1 MTQSYERVTLSP
13 DGPADPNRWRAL
25 TVCLVASFMTLLDV
39 SIVNVGLPQMQAG
52 LHASPADVS
61 WVRAGY
67 TLTFGLV
74 LVPSGKL
81 GDALGRKR
89 MFLLGLFLFTGVS
102 LMCALSPTA
111 QWLVVARLLQGVA
124 GGLLNP
130 QIIAMIQQ
138 LFRGDERG
146 RAFGLYGGTVAIAT
160 AIGPLAGGL
169 LIEAGGWRWMFLVNL
184 PIGAVGLVLGVLLVP
199 SIPARRRGRGL
210 DLVGV
215 ALLGGGITSIM
226 LPLIEQEQGGG
237 VQWSLLGLAAVLLVA
252 FVFWERWWQR
262 RGLDP
267 LVDLGLLRTPSFGA
281 SSLVGLAYF
290 AGYPGVLF
298 ILSLYLQQGR
308 AYSALAAGA
317 AGMPFAVGSAISAA
331 VSGRAVYRIGRVL
344 VVAGL
349 AAVLAGL
356 IPAALIIQHDT
367 GGAVWARLFVPLLL
381 AGLGSGLV
389 IGPNQTLA
397 LQFVPPAG
405 SGTAAAMVQTG
416 QRVGMSVGTAVAA
429 TMFFGHLEV
438 AHRDYSGAASRSLYG
453 AAALVAV
460 ALVAASGDLVA
471 ARRLRRRP
479 IPRQSSDT
487 PGTRTGGPVVTDL
500 RPTRD
505 QGGTTASPTPCCRR
519 PPPGPSRP
527 RTSRTCAPS
536 SSPARRCPARWSSA
550 GHRTSA

>member
-1 MTQSYERVTLSP
+1 MTQSYERAAP
-13 DGPADPNRWRAL
+13 PDDGPADPNRWRAL
-25 TVCLVASFMTLLDV
+25 TVCLVAGFMTLLDV
-39 SIVNVGLPQMQAG
+39 SIVNVGLPQMEAG
-52 LHASPADVS
+52 LRASPADVS

-89 MFLLGLFLFTGVS
+89 VFLLGLFLFTGVS

-138 LFRGDERG
+138 LFRGSERG
-146 RAFGLYGGTVAIAT
+146 KAFGLYGGTVAVAT

-169 LIEAGGWRWMFLVNL
+169 LIEAGGWRWMFLINL
-184 PIGAVGLVLGVLLVP
+184 PIGVVGLVLGVLLVP
-199 SIPARRRGRGL
+199 KIPPRRRGRGM

-226 LPLIEQEQGGG
+226 LPLIEQEQGGAA
-237 VQWSLLGLAAVLLVA
+237 VHWWLLGLAAVLLVA
-252 FVFWERWWQR
+252 FVFWERWWKG

-267 LVDLGLLRTPSFGA
+267 LVNLSLLRTPSFGA

-317 AGMPFAVGSAISAA
+317 TSMPFAVGSAISAA

-349 AAVLAGL
+349 VAVLAGL
-356 IPAALIIQHDT
+356 IPAAVIIQHDT
-367 GGAVWARLFVPLLL
+367 GGAVWARLFLPLLV

-397 LQFVPPAG
+397 LQFVPPAS

-416 QRVGMSVGTAVAA
+416 QRIGMSVGTAMAA
-429 TMFFGHLEV
+429 TMFFGHLKV
-438 AHRDYSGAASRSLYG
+438 LRHDYSGAASRSLYG
-453 AAALVAV
+453 AAALVTV
-460 ALVAASGDLVA
+460 ALAAASVDLAA

-479 IPRQSSDT
+479 ATGQAAEV
-487 PGTRTGGPVVTDL
+487 PGSRTGSAVVK
-500 RPTRD
+500 R
-505 QGGTTASPTPCCRR
+505 S
-519 PPPGPSRP
+519 
-527 RTSRTCAPS
+527 
-536 SSPARRCPARWSSA
+536 
-550 GHRTSA
+550 

>member
-1 MTQSYERVTLSP
+1 MTLSSDRATP
-13 DGPADPNRWRAL
+13 LDDGPADPNRWRAL
-25 TVCLVASFMTLLDV
+25 TVCLVAGFMTLLDV

-89 MFLLGLFLFTGVS
+89 VFLLGLFLFTGVS
-102 LMCALSPTA
+102 LLCALSPTA

-138 LFRGDERG
+138 LFRGNERG
-146 RAFGLYGGTVAIAT
+146 KAFGLYGGTVAIAT

-169 LIEAGGWRWMFLVNL
+169 LIEAGGWRWMFGVNL
-184 PIGAVGLVLGVLLVP
+184 PIGVAGLILGVFLVP
-199 SIPARRRGRGL
+199 EIPSRRRGRGM

-226 LPLIEQEQGGG
+226 LPLIEQEQGGAA
-237 VQWSLLGLAAVLLVA
+237 VRWWLLGLAAALLAA
-252 FVFWERWWQR
+252 FVLWEQWWKG

-267 LVDLGLLRTPSFGA
+267 LIDLSLLRTPSFGA
-281 SSLVGLAYF
+281 SGLVGLAYF

-349 AAVLAGL
+349 TAVLAGL
-356 IPAALIIQHDT
+356 VPAAVIIAHDD
-367 GGAVWARLFVPLLL
+367 GGAVWARLFVPLLV

-416 QRVGMSVGTAVAA
+416 QRIGMSIGTAVAA
-429 TMFFGHLEV
+429 TMFFGHLQV
-438 AHRDYSGAASRSLYG
+438 RHRDYSGAASRSLYG

-460 ALVAASGDLVA
+460 ALIAASGDLVA

-479 IPRQSSDT
+479 IPRQSPD
-487 PGTRTGGPVVTDL
+487 PLGGRTSTTVIKGL
-500 RPTRD
+500 RPKPDAGALND
-505 QGGTTASPTPCCRR
+505 QS
-519 PPPGPSRP
+519 
-527 RTSRTCAPS
+527 
-536 SSPARRCPARWSSA
+536 
-550 GHRTSA
+550 

>member
-1 MTQSYERVTLSP
+1 MSYDANPAALP
-13 DGPADPNRWRAL
+13 DEGPVDPKRWRAL
-25 TVCLVASFMTLLDV
+25 AVCLLAGFMTLLDISV
-39 SIVNVGLPQMQAG
+39 VNVGLPQMQAG

-81 GDALGRKR
+81 GDALGRR
-89 MFLLGLFLFTGVS
+89 RTFMIGLFLFTGVS
-102 LMCALSPTA
+102 LLCALAPTA
-111 QWLVVARLLQGVA
+111 GWLVFARLLQGVA

-146 RAFGLYGGTVAIAT
+146 KAFGLYGGTVAIAT

-169 LIEAGGWRWMFLVNL
+169 LIQAGGWRWMFLVNV
-184 PIGAVGLVLGVLLVP
+184 PIGVAGLALAVLLLPAIP
-199 SIPARRRGRGL
+199 SRRRGRGV

-226 LPLIEQEQGGG
+226 LPLVEQEEGGSTAH
-237 VQWSLLGLAAVLLVA
+237 WWLLALAAGLLVV
-252 FVFWERWWQR
+252 FVGWEIRWKR

-267 LVDLGLLRTPSFGA
+267 LVDLSLLKTPSFSA
-281 SSLVGLAYF
+281 SGIVGLTYF

-317 AGMPFAVGSAISAA
+317 TGMPFAVGSAISAV
-331 VSGRAVYRIGRVL
+331 VSGRAVYRIGRIL

-349 AAVLAGL
+349 TAVLAGL
-356 IPAALIIQHDT
+356 VATAVIIQYEA
-367 GGAVWARLFVPLLL
+367 GGAIWEKLFIPLLA

-397 LQFVPPAG
+397 LQFAPMG
-405 SGTAAAMVQTG
+405 SSGIAAAMLQTG
-416 QRVGMSVGTAVAA
+416 QRIGMSVGTAVAA
-429 TMFFGHLEV
+429 TMFFGHLKILR
-438 AHRDYSGAASRSLYG
+438 HDYDGAASRSLYG
-453 AAALVAV
+453 AAAFVAI
-460 ALVAASGDLVA
+460 ALVAAVVDLLA
-471 ARRLRRRP
+471 ARRNLGCGILRP
-479 IPRQSSDT
+479 ATDS
-487 PGTRTGGPVVTDL
+487 TRT
-500 RPTRD
+500 
-505 QGGTTASPTPCCRR
+505 
-519 PPPGPSRP
+519 
-527 RTSRTCAPS
+527 
-536 SSPARRCPARWSSA
+536 A
-550 GHRTSA
+550 GAAVK

>member
-1 MTQSYERVTLSP
+1 MAQDSDRSTP
-13 DGPADPNRWRAL
+13 PDDGPADPKRWRAL
-25 TVCLVASFMTLLDV
+25 AVCLVAGFMTLLDV

-89 MFLLGLFLFTGVS
+89 TFLIGLFLFTGVS
-102 LMCALSPTA
+102 LMCALAPTA
-111 QWLVVARLLQGVA
+111 GWLVFARLLQGVA

-146 RAFGLYGGTVAIAT
+146 KAFGLYGGTVAVAT
-160 AIGPLAGGL
+160 AVGPLAGGL
-169 LIEAGGWRWMFLVNL
+169 LIQAGGWRWMFLVNV
-184 PIGAVGLVLGVLLVP
+184 PIGVVGLVLAVLLVP
-199 SIPARRRGRGL
+199 TIPSRRRGRGV
-210 DLVGV
+210 DMVGV
-215 ALLGGGITSIM
+215 MLLGGGVTSVM
-226 LPLIEQEQGGG
+226 LPLIEQEAGGSAAH
-237 VQWSLLGLAAVLLVA
+237 WWLLALAAGLMGV
-252 FVFWERWWQR
+252 FVVWEIWWKG

-267 LVDLGLLRTPSFGA
+267 LVDLSLLRMPSFSA
-281 SSLVGLAYF
+281 SGVVGLAYF

-317 AGMPFAVGSAISAA
+317 AGMPFAVGSAISAV

-349 AAVLAGL
+349 TAVLAGL
-356 IPAALIIQHDT
+356 VAAAVIIQHDA
-367 GGAVWARLFVPLLL
+367 GGAIWEKLFVPLLV

-397 LQFVPPAG
+397 LQFAPMG
-405 SGTAAAMVQTG
+405 SSGIAAAMLQTG
-416 QRVGMSVGTAVAA
+416 QRIGMSVGTAMAA
-429 TMFFGHLEV
+429 TMFFGHLK
-438 AHRDYSGAASRSLYG
+438 APHRDYNGAASLSLYG
-453 AAALVAV
+453 SAAFVAV
-460 ALVAASGDLVA
+460 AFVTALVDLLA
-471 ARRLRRRP
+471 ARRNLRRG
-479 IPRQSSDT
+479 ILRQTTGDAQ
-487 PGTRTGGPVVTDL
+487 TGGAVVKY
-500 RPTRD
+500 
-505 QGGTTASPTPCCRR
+505 
-519 PPPGPSRP
+519 
-527 RTSRTCAPS
+527 
-536 SSPARRCPARWSSA
+536 
-550 GHRTSA
+550 